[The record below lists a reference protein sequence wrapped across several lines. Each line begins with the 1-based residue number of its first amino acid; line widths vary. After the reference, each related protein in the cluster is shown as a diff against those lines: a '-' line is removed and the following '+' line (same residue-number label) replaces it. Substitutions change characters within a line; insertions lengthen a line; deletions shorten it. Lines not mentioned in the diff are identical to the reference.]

1 MQAAHAAVTRAAPVA
16 APAPARREAPRRE
29 RDDEP
34 PAGAACPACGTAHA
48 HDFGRIAVHE
58 RTPSVPQARLVVGT
72 ADDRFE
78 READAVADRV
88 MRAPMATGPVPGS
101 ECAADDGHTVRR
113 QAESPYRPEDGVVT
127 PLAGRT
133 DDELPAGPVQAKRA
147 PGAPLPITPAAGRA
161 IQALRGGGAPL
172 PAGVRAFME
181 TRFGH
186 DFGRVRVHTGGRAET
201 AARSIHA
208 RAFTR
213 GRDVVFGAGQF
224 AADSAD
230 GRRLIAHEL
239 AHVIQQGQAPRTGA
253 TAMADD
259 AAGIVQR
266 VKWTPNTPTGQS
278 SEPWGPGRPKGVLL
292 VAKTDGGTGITT
304 WRPDD
309 GTTYWCHG
317 YTFGGWNAKGGPY
330 SVFGETV
337 PAILKDDGWKLTYS
351 CMTQP
356 GDILVFSNAQ
366 DQVMHTGIIR
376 TTESAGGRVDE
387 TKSQLQ
393 SKWGMQALNT
403 SSWDTNVQQYGS
415 YRCYSK
421 APQTGVCQ
429 PGANEK

>member
-1 MQAAHAAVTRAAPVA
+1 
-16 APAPARREAPRRE
+16 
-29 RDDEP
+29 
-34 PAGAACPACGTAHA
+34 
-48 HDFGRIAVHE
+48 
-58 RTPSVPQARLVVGT
+58 
-72 ADDRFE
+72 
-78 READAVADRV
+78 
-88 MRAPMATGPVPGS
+88 
-101 ECAADDGHTVRR
+101 
-113 QAESPYRPEDGVVT
+113 
-127 PLAGRT
+127 
-133 DDELPAGPVQAKRA
+133 
-147 PGAPLPITPAAGRA
+147 
-161 IQALRGGGAPL
+161 
-172 PAGVRAFME
+172 ME

-292 VAKTDGGTGITT
+292 GAKTDGGTGITT